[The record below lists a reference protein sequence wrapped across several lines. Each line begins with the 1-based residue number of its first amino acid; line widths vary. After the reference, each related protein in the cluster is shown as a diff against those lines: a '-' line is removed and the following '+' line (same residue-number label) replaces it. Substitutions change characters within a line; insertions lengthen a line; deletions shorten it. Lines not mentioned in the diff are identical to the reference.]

1 MEVIFMKHIYK
12 EIANGLT
19 FGMLLSMSIYLLVV
33 IVSMFIDMTVT
44 MGLMLEGMFLVLTA
58 IPLNVG
64 IISGLEMKANEE
76 E

>member
-1 MEVIFMKHIYK
+1 MKHIYK

-19 FGMLLSMSIYLLVV
+19 FGMMLSMSIYLLVV

-44 MGLMLEGMFLVLTA
+44 MGLMLEGMFLALTA

-64 IISGLEMKANEE
+64 IISGLEMKVNEE

>member
-1 MEVIFMKHIYK
+1 MKHIYK

-19 FGMLLSMSIYLLVV
+19 FGMLLSMSIYLFVV

-44 MGLMLEGMFLVLTA
+44 MGLMLEGMFLALTA

-64 IISGLEMKANEE
+64 IISGLEMKAEE
-76 E
+76 ET

>member
-1 MEVIFMKHIYK
+1 MKHIYK

-44 MGLMLEGMFLVLTA
+44 MGLMLEGIFLALTA

-64 IISGLEMKANEE
+64 VISGLEMKANEE

>member
-1 MEVIFMKHIYK
+1 MKHIYK

-44 MGLMLEGMFLVLTA
+44 MGLMLEGMFLALTA

-64 IISGLEMKANEE
+64 VISGLEMKANEE

>member
-1 MEVIFMKHIYK
+1 MKHIYK

-44 MGLMLEGMFLVLTA
+44 MGLMLEGMFLALTA

-64 IISGLEMKANEE
+64 IISGLEMKVNEE

>member
-1 MEVIFMKHIYK
+1 MKHIYK

-44 MGLMLEGMFLVLTA
+44 MGLMLEGMFLALAA

-76 E
+76 D

>member
-1 MEVIFMKHIYK
+1 MKHIYK

-44 MGLMLEGMFLVLTA
+44 MGLMLEGMFLALTA

-76 E
+76 A

>member
-1 MEVIFMKHIYK
+1 MKHIYK

-44 MGLMLEGMFLVLTA
+44 MGLMLEGMFLALTA

-76 E
+76 G

>member
-1 MEVIFMKHIYK
+1 MKHIYK

-44 MGLMLEGMFLVLTA
+44 MGLMLEGMFLALTA